1 MIMDMFGMEKLWNMF
16 ITPVLPKKHYFL
28 KGLLGG
34 IAGGGGG
41 GFFKNLMG
49 GIRGKFGGIKG
60 KFGGGQF
67 MDKFKSGMQDQMEG
81 LGGGMEGM
89 EGLQGLLGGAG
100 GGNPEDE
107 EEQRRLMEAQV
118 GTQGF
123 NQGPTQLNSIQ
134 NSQGGQFGYNAG
146 SQGMR
151 GLQNARR
158 PGGSGGY

>member
-34 IAGGGGG
+34 
-41 GFFKNLMG
+41 
-49 GIRGKFGGIKG
+49 
-60 KFGGGQF
+60 
-67 MDKFKSGMQDQMEG
+67 
-81 LGGGMEGM
+81 
-89 EGLQGLLGGAG
+89 
-100 GGNPEDE
+100 GNPEDE
-107 EEQRRLMEAQV
+107 EEQRRLMESQV

-123 NQGPTQLNSIQ
+123 NQGPTQLNPIQ
-134 NSQGGQFGYNAG
+134 SQGGQFGYNAG